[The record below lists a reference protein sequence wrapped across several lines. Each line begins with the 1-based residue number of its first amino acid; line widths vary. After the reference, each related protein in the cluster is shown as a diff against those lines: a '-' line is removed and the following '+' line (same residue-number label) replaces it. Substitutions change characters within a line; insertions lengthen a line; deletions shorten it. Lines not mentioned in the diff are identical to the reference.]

1 MSRLFSVLGDS
12 ISTLAGYNPE
22 GFAVFYD
29 EAHKAQAGIGSPA
42 DTWWGRV
49 IDRFGGTLLKNGS
62 WSGSMVAGAGCPA
75 AWSPERIAALADA
88 QQPTQYLTGLFAA
101 LQPSCDIGCAV
112 AEAQMSELIQK
123 HILKNIQR
131 TFRTD
136 GSSYARYR
144 QCFLSGALCQVVL
157 SWVTTGMRE
166 SVEEM
171 AALCCRM
178 IPPELWA

>member
-1 MSRLFSVLGDS
+1 MDTPLPSARERIMDAFLSLLHEKKFADISVTDIAGRAGVSRMAYYRNFASKDRILDAFFTRVGNSV
-12 ISTLAGYNPE
+12 
-22 GFAVFYD
+22 
-29 EAHKAQAGIGSPA
+29 H
-42 DTWWGRV
+42 
-49 IDRFGGTLLKNGS
+49 
-62 WSGSMVAGAGCPA
+62 
-75 AWSPERIAALADA
+75 ERIAALADA
-88 QQPTQYLTGLFAA
+88 QRPTQYLTGLFAA
-101 LQPSCDIGCAV
+101 LQPYCDIGCAV

-136 GSSYARYR
+136 GSAYARYR